1 MMATCNAS
9 TLTSSV
15 WREMS
20 PLPFAQ
26 NAVKTS
32 RLQRTMFIANA
43 RMVQQGIVRIAKSVA
58 SRVAEKIG
66 QGPFIR
72 LSLRQTC
79 KLARFVMWTS
89 HWKRFTQT
97 AVLRMAQRNTVADAK
112 VVCLQGRSKISQSCT
127 LQKHKNAQQAPKISF
142 LAFSIT
148 QQNANKILGL
158 TLILSIFF
166 NFTSNNKVVAPCLE
180 LK

>member
-1 MMATCNAS
+1 MMATCNAL

-15 WREMS
+15 RREMS
-20 PLPFAQ
+20 PPPFAQ

-32 RLQRTMFIANA
+32 RLQHTMLIANA
-43 RMVQQGIVRIAKSVA
+43 RMVQQGIVRIVKSVA
-58 SRVAEKIG
+58 SRAAEKIG
-66 QGPFIR
+66 RGPFMR
-72 LSLRQTC
+72 LSLRQIC
-79 KLARFVMWTS
+79 KPVRFAVWTS
-89 HWKRFTQT
+89 HWQSFMQT

-112 VVCLQGRSKISQSCT
+112 VVCLQEQSKISQSCT
-127 LQKHKNAQQAPKISF
+127 LQKHKNAQQTPKTSF

-148 QQNANKILGL
+148 RQNANRILDL

-166 NFTSNNKVVAPCLE
+166 NFTRNNKAVAPCLE